1 MPQRVSLPRGR
12 LGLEPKQGVWGRCAL
27 LLMQLK
33 KSVSNCNNLFRGEGG
48 GVATIGIYSY
58 VTGQNFGKVGAAKR
72 RIF

>member
-33 KSVSNCNNLFRGEGG
+33 KSVSNSNNLFRGEGG

>member
-12 LGLEPKQGVWGRCAL
+12 LGLEPKQGVWGAL

-33 KSVSNCNNLFRGEGG
+33 KSVSNNLFRGEGG
-48 GVATIGIYSY
+48 GVATVGTSSY